1 MGLPMQKK
9 FTCYW
14 FFFLLCVFPN
24 TLLAEQQVV
33 GWIEQVAVDGDF
45 LMHAKIDSGAD
56 NSSIHLVNPQ
66 YHEADGVRWV
76 RFSVTN
82 RKGQTHQF
90 DKPIVKTTSVKT
102 KDGGR
107 QKRDVIELS
116 LCLGSIQK
124 TARVNLVDRSH
135 FKYQLLVGRSFLSP
149 DFLIDPGNKYLE
161 KPRCDIK
168 SNP

>member
-1 MGLPMQKK
+1 MPKK
-9 FTCYW
+9 FHSILFILS
-14 FFFLLCVFPN
+14 FFAM
-24 TLLAEQQVV
+24 TGSALAEQLVV
-33 GWIEQVAVDGDF
+33 GWIEQVAVNGKF

-56 NSSIHLVNPQ
+56 NSSINLVNPE
-66 YHEADGVRWV
+66 YYEKVGTRWV

-82 RKGQTHQF
+82 REGETHQF

-124 TARVNLVDRSH
+124 LVRVNLVDRSH
-135 FKYQLLVGRSFLSP
+135 FKYQLLVGRSYLSP
-149 DFLIDPGNKYLE
+149 DFLIDPSSKYMV
-161 KPRCDIK
+161 KPHCDGK
-168 SNP
+168 T